1 MLNEYDANYAKM
13 RSELIAFD
21 KRMWKEQP
29 DRASRGLPWI
39 WLGWAEIAKKYG
51 DEDRY
56 RSYREI
62 GLHKK
67 RDLGIALTEEESDFI
82 EPIDQKNKECRES
95 LERAYYRRQVADWD
109 FRSWMLGDRRYNSF
123 L

>member
-21 KRMWKEQP
+21 KRMLKEQP
-29 DRASRGLPWI
+29 DKAYCNLPWI
-39 WLGWAEIAKKYG
+39 WLGRAEIAKKYG

-56 RSYREI
+56 RSFREM

-82 EPIDQKNKECRES
+82 APIDQKNKECRES
-95 LERAYYRRQVADWD
+95 LARADHRRQVADWD
-109 FRSWMLGDRRYNSF
+109 FRSWMLGDRQYNSF